1 MDTAHI
7 NTATLRDLLKLT
19 EKRDALLGELKQI
32 EAAISRT
39 ASGRAAA
46 PAAATDA
53 SPTAPKVKRKTRRRR
68 KNAAAPKVAAA
79 PTDPKAAKAVK
90 APKAKKAVKASTRK
104 SSGKRGALKSRIL
117 SALSEAG
124 AKGITVK
131 DLSKDLGVKSQ
142 NIHVWFSSTGK
153 KMKEIHKIGPGV
165 YRLK

>member
-1 MDTAHI
+1 MDTANI

-19 EKRDALLGELKQI
+19 EKRDALLGELKKI
-32 EAAISRT
+32 EADISRT
-39 ASGRAAA
+39 ASGRTAVPAASPAA
-46 PAAATDA
+46 PKA
-53 SPTAPKVKRKTRRRR
+53 KRKTRRRR

-79 PTDPKAAKAVK
+79 PTAPKAAKAVK
-90 APKAKKAVKASTRK
+90 APEAKKAAKATTRK

-117 SALSEAG
+117 SALSDAG
-124 AKGITVK
+124 AKGVTVK

-153 KMKEIHKIGPGV
+153 KLKEIQKLGPGA